1 MIGRIVRQVSVRD
14 DVEASSFL
22 GFDKEKSLFML
33 HLISLLN
40 DSYFYARFSPCS
52 PPIQSNSLSHASL
65 LLSSQFFLP
74 FPSAWETFLT
84 ELFFFFLLLFALLR
98 VFFYYDNGM
107 HEL

>member
-1 MIGRIVRQVSVRD
+1 MIGRIVKQVSVRD

-84 ELFFFFLLLFALLR
+84 ELFFSSFCCLPCFVF
-98 VFFYYDNGM
+98 FFYYDNGM